1 MFGKKIGVLPVSA
14 EHFLT
19 PEKSKPDYI
28 WVRPRWYYLYVTN
41 LAKLGHVSNV
51 LVTSF
56 QPRIATFSVKNV
68 IFSKILRLN
77 KIQLISLNLS
87 KCQF

>member
-1 MFGKKIGVLPVSA
+1 MFGKKIGVLPVSS

-41 LAKLGHVSNV
+41 LAKLGNVSNM
-51 LVTSF
+51 LVTPF
-56 QPRIATFSVKNV
+56 QPQIATFSVNNV
-68 IFSKILRLN
+68 IFQEIMRLN
-77 KIQLISLNLS
+77 NIQLNSLNQS
-87 KCQF
+87 KWLC